1 MSKFTDNLWQDL
13 VREHGETLVQA
24 ERPEAGRTG
33 RAGRATI
40 LRRPRVIAGG
50 SLGLAGVGAALV
62 LALGGTAATAPAAFA
77 LTQHD
82 DGSVVAQL
90 NYFTR
95 QNLPELN
102 AKLAAH
108 GNGRGGHDPDG
119 ARPGSRSR
127 DGHLHPGGGRVGTTG
142 EDPRGHERHRG
153 HRFRPVRWQYR
164 GGYLPLGQLL
174 HLEASGAG
182 NSGAG

>member
-24 ERPEAGRTG
+24 ERPEAGRAG

-62 LALGGTAATAPAAFA
+62 LALGGTRARR
-77 LTQHD
+77 
-82 DGSVVAQL
+82 S
-90 NYFTR
+90 R
-95 QNLPELN
+95 IRM
-102 AKLAAH
+102 AH
-108 GNGRGGHDPDG
+108 GRAAVPGTRPVPRG
-119 ARPGSRSR
+119 A
-127 DGHLHPGGGRVGTTG
+127 VGTTG
-142 EDPRGHERHRG
+142 EDPRGTNGTE
-153 HRFRPVRWQYR
+153 VI
-164 GGYLPLGQLL
+164 
-174 HLEASGAG
+174 ASGQSAGNTAEGTYHLASCFTSKASGTG